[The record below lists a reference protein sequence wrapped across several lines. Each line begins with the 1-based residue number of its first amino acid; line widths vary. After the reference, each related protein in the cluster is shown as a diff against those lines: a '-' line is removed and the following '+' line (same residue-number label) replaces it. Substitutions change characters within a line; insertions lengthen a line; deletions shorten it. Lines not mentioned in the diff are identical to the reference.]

1 MNRLKPKLNKGKQMK
16 NLNLPTAETLAQRVT
31 WTGLSLIELVNAD
44 RISPVQAAEDSIIR
58 IQQEAV
64 DAGNLPSID
73 QLDEVSLAYEKLEC
87 ELLDLLVGA

>member
-1 MNRLKPKLNKGKQMK
+1 MK
-16 NLNLPTAETLAQRVT
+16 NLNLPTAEKLASYVT

-44 RISPVQAAEDSIIR
+44 RISPVKAAEDSIIR

-64 DAGNLPSID
+64 NAGNLPSID
-73 QLDEVSLAYEKLEC
+73 QLQEVSLAYEKLEC

>member
-1 MNRLKPKLNKGKQMK
+1 MK
-16 NLNLPTAETLAQRVT
+16 NLNLPTAETLAQHVT

-44 RISPVQAAEDSIIR
+44 RISPVKAAEGSIIR

-64 DAGNLPSID
+64 NAGNLPSID
-73 QLDEVSLAYEKLEC
+73 QLQEVSLAYEKLEC

>member
-1 MNRLKPKLNKGKQMK
+1 MK
-16 NLNLPTAETLAQRVT
+16 NLNLPTAETLAQHVT

-64 DAGNLPSID
+64 NAGNLPSID
-73 QLDEVSLAYEKLEC
+73 QLQEVSLAYEKLEC
-87 ELLDLLVGA
+87 ELLDLLIGA

>member
-1 MNRLKPKLNKGKQMK
+1 MK
-16 NLNLPTAETLAQRVT
+16 NLNLPTAETLAQHVT

-44 RISPVQAAEDSIIR
+44 RISPVKAAEDSIIR

-64 DAGNLPSID
+64 NAGNLPSID
-73 QLDEVSLAYEKLEC
+73 QLQEVSLAYEKLEC